1 MSQTRSGTRIERDAV
16 ATMLQVAGLE
26 VDEERLDELSGLLEG
41 AAEAATHLV
50 AAAARV
56 PLSEALAEYNPA
68 WHDGERRA

>member
-41 AAEAATHLV
+41 AVEAATHLV
-50 AAAARV
+50 VAAARV